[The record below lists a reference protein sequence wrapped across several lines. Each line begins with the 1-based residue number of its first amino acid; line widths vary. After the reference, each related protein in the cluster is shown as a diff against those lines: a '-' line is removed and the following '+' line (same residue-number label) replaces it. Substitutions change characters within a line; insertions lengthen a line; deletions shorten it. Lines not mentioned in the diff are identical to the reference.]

1 MTTRGRWQRRRTT
14 TAVVQL
20 TLISLMDIFTILL
33 LFLLVH
39 VSGDESVLP
48 APDTLTL
55 PASTA
60 KKAPRP
66 TVTVLVTEKQIFV
79 QGKEIMDVANAIAQS
94 EVILAPVKQ
103 ELTRLADRTKYL
115 ADKTTAAAAF
125 AGDVTIMGDKK
136 IPFQLLKKLMATC
149 AQSEFP
155 HIALAVMQKE
165 QIG

>member
-1 MTTRGRWQRRRTT
+1 
-14 TAVVQL
+14 VVQL

-39 VSGDESVLP
+39 VSGDETVLP
-48 APDTLTL
+48 APDALTL

-60 KKAPRP
+60 RKVPHP
-66 TVTVLVTEKQIFV
+66 TVTVLVTEKQIFI
-79 QGKEIMDVANAIAQS
+79 QGKEIMDVAKATEQPD
-94 EVILAPVKQ
+94 VILAPVKQ

-115 ADKTTAAAAF
+115 AGKTTAATAF

-149 AQSEFP
+149 AQADFP

-165 QIG
+165 QVG

>member
-1 MTTRGRWQRRRTT
+1 MMIRGRWRRRKTSS
-14 TAVVQL
+14 AVVQL

-60 KKAPRP
+60 RKVPRP
-66 TVTVLVTEKQIFV
+66 TVTLLVTEKEIFI
-79 QGKEIMDVANAIAQS
+79 QGKRIMGTTEALGQS
-94 EVILAPVKQ
+94 DVILAPVKQ
-103 ELTRLADRTKYL
+103 ELTRLSDRTRYL
-115 ADKTTAAAAF
+115 ADKAATVAF

-155 HIALAVMQKE
+155 HIALAVVQKE
-165 QIG
+165 QVG

>member
-1 MTTRGRWQRRRTT
+1 MSNQRWRRRR
-14 TAVVQL
+14 APRVVAQL
-20 TLISLMDIFTILL
+20 ALISLMDIFTILL

-39 VSGDESVLP
+39 VSGDESVMP

-60 KKAPRP
+60 KKSARP
-66 TVTVLVTEKQIFV
+66 TVTLLVTEKEIFV
-79 QGKEIMDVANAIAQS
+79 QGKRIMGVTEAIAQS

-103 ELTRLADRTKYL
+103 ELTSLADRSKYL
-115 ADKTTAAAAF
+115 ADKTAAVAF

-155 HIALAVMQKE
+155 HIALAVMQKD
-165 QIG
+165 QLG

>member
-1 MTTRGRWQRRRTT
+1 MMTRGRWRRRRTS

-48 APDTLTL
+48 APDALTL

-60 KKAPRP
+60 RKVPHP
-66 TVTVLVTEKQIFV
+66 TVTVLVTEKEIFV
-79 QGKEIMDVANAIAQS
+79 QGKRIMGTPEALGQS
-94 EVILAPVKQ
+94 AVILAPVSL

-115 ADKTTAAAAF
+115 ADKTASVAF
-125 AGDVTIMGDKK
+125 AGDITIMGDKK

>member
-1 MTTRGRWQRRRTT
+1 MMTRGRWRQRRTSN
-14 TAVVQL
+14 AVVQL

-39 VSGDESVLP
+39 VSGDESVMP
-48 APDTLTL
+48 APDALTL

-60 KKAPRP
+60 RKAPHP
-66 TVTVLVTEKQIFV
+66 TVTVLVTEKQIFI
-79 QGKEIMDVANAIAQS
+79 QGKEIMDVVKASAQS
-94 EVILAPVKQ
+94 DVILTPVKE
-103 ELTRLADRTKYL
+103 ELTRLADRSKYL
-115 ADKTTAAAAF
+115 ASKSSAASAF
-125 AGDVTIMGDKK
+125 GGDVTIMGDKK

-165 QIG
+165 QAG